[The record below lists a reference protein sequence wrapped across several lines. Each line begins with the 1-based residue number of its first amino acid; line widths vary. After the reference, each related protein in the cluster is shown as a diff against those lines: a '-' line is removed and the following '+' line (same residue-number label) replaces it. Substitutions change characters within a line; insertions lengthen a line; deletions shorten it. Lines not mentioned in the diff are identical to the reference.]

1 MADHPRQPLPAAVA
15 ADAPLRRPAIAVGAV
30 FFVNGATYASWA
42 PRLPELQRELG
53 ISDGALGLTLVGMGL
68 GGLAATSFSG
78 WLVDRRG
85 SRTTTLATSAAM
97 SLWLPILGFAPT
109 AVLVFAALLVLGALD
124 GLTDV
129 AMNSQAVE
137 LQRRTHRSIIT
148 RFHAVWSAGAV
159 VGGLVASRAAAGGIS
174 LHVQLLVTGVLL
186 AALTVVASRS
196 LLPDRRRPR
205 GRAAS
210 APATASEPIAPRPVL
225 VVLFLVGVAI
235 ALAELPPND
244 WSALLLS
251 DRFDVSSGRA
261 GLGFVAVA
269 GGMFIGRVVGDR
281 VTDAW
286 GLERTRRTGAALAA
300 VGVVLAATVPHP
312 VGAGC
317 GLFVT
322 GLGLSSL
329 FPLLFKAA
337 SDLTHGSHSGMASF
351 SAGARLGFLAAS
363 PLMGLVAEHSSIAVA
378 LVVVAGTAA
387 TVVAAARL
395 PRL

>member
-1 MADHPRQPLPAAVA
+1 
-15 ADAPLRRPAIAVGAV
+15 LRRSAIAIGAV
-30 FFVNGATYASWA
+30 FFVNGATYSSWI

-97 SLWLPILGFAPT
+97 SLWLPVLGLAPT
-109 AVLVFAALLVLGALD
+109 AALVFASLLVLGALD

-137 LQRRTHRSIIT
+137 LQQRSHRSIIT

-159 VGGLVASRAAAGGIS
+159 VGGLVASRAAAAEIS
-174 LHVQLLVTGVLL
+174 LHTQLLVTGVLL
-186 AALTVVASRS
+186 AALTIIASRA
-196 LLPDRRRPR
+196 LLPDRRIAARPTPT
-205 GRAAS
+205 GA
-210 APATASEPIAPRPVL
+210 EPVAPRRVL
-225 VVLFLVGVAI
+225 AVLFLVGVAI

-251 DRFDVSSGRA
+251 DRFDVSTGRA

-269 GGMFIGRVVGDR
+269 GGMLAGRIVGDR
-281 VTDAW
+281 VTDAF
-286 GLERTRRTGAALAA
+286 GLERTRRAGAGLAA
-300 VGVVLAATVPHP
+300 VGVVLAATMPHP
-312 VGAGC
+312 LGAGC
-317 GLFVT
+317 GLFIT

-363 PLMGLVAEHSSIAVA
+363 PLMGLVAERSSIAVA
-378 LVVVAGTAA
+378 LVVVAGVAA

>member
-1 MADHPRQPLPAAVA
+1 VA
-15 ADAPLRRPAIAVGAV
+15 TGRLRRPSAAVGAV

-42 PRLPELQRELG
+42 PRLPELQRELD
-53 ISDGALGLTLVGMGL
+53 ISDGALGLTLLGMGL
-68 GGLAATSFSG
+68 GGLAASSFSG

-137 LQRRTHRSIIT
+137 LQRRVHRSIIT

-159 VGGLVASRAAAGGIS
+159 VGGIVASRAAASEIS

-186 AALTVVASRS
+186 AIVTVIASRF
-196 LLPDRRRPR
+196 LLPDRRGAHIRPD
-205 GRAAS
+205 GDTTPT
-210 APATASEPIAPRPVL
+210 APVRVL
-225 VVLFLVGVAI
+225 VALFLIGVAI

-244 WSALLLS
+244 WSALLMS
-251 DRFDVSSGRA
+251 DRFTISSGRA

-269 GGMFIGRVVGDR
+269 GGMFVGRLVGDR
-281 VTDAW
+281 VTDSV
-286 GLERTRRTGAALAA
+286 GLERTRRAGAGLAA
-300 VGVVLAATVPHP
+300 IGVLLAATLPHP
-312 VGAGC
+312 AGAGL
-317 GLFVT
+317 GLFVA

-351 SAGARLGFLAAS
+351 SSGARLGFLLAS
-363 PLMGLVAEHSSIAVA
+363 PLMGLIAERTSIAVA
-378 LVVVAGTAA
+378 LVVVAGSAA
-387 TVVAAARL
+387 TTVAVARL

>member
-1 MADHPRQPLPAAVA
+1 MADHPRQPPSGAVA
-15 ADAPLRRPAIAVGAV
+15 AGLPLRRPAIAVGAV
-30 FFVNGATYASWA
+30 FFVNGATYSSWT

-97 SLWLPILGFAPT
+97 SLWLPILGLAPT

-137 LQRRTHRSIIT
+137 LQRRSHRSIIT

-159 VGGLVASRAAAGGIS
+159 AGGLVASRAAAVGIS
-174 LHVQLLVTGVLL
+174 LHVQLLVTGMLL

-196 LLPDRRRPR
+196 LLPDRRIADRPTTW
-205 GRAAS
+205 AA
-210 APATASEPIAPRPVL
+210 EPIAPRRVL
-225 VVLFLVGVAI
+225 VVLFVVGVAI

-251 DRFDVSSGRA
+251 DRFDVSTGRA

-269 GGMFIGRVVGDR
+269 SGMLVGRVAGDR

-286 GLERTRRTGAALAA
+286 GLERTRRAGAALAA
-300 VGVVLAATVPHP
+300 IGVVLAATVPQ
-312 VGAGC
+312 VLGAGF
-317 GLFVT
+317 GLFIT
-322 GLGLSSL
+322 GLGLSAL

-363 PLMGLVAEHSSIAVA
+363 PLMGLVAERTSIAVA
-378 LVVVAGTAA
+378 LVVVAGIAA
-387 TVVAAARL
+387 TVVALARL

>member
-1 MADHPRQPLPAAVA
+1 
-15 ADAPLRRPAIAVGAV
+15 
-30 FFVNGATYASWA
+30 
-42 PRLPELQRELG
+42 
-53 ISDGALGLTLVGMGL
+53 MGL
-68 GGLAATSFSG
+68 GGLVATSFSG

-97 SLWLPILGFAPT
+97 SLWLPILGLAPT

-137 LQRRTHRSIIT
+137 LQRRSHRSIIT

-159 VGGLVASRAAAGGIS
+159 VGGLVASRASAGGIS

-186 AALTVVASRS
+186 AALTVVASRA
-196 LLPDRRRPR
+196 LLPDRRIADRPPT
-205 GRAAS
+205 S
-210 APATASEPIAPRPVL
+210 DPEPVAPRRVL

-251 DRFDVSSGRA
+251 ARFDVSTGQA

-269 GGMFIGRVVGDR
+269 SGMFVGRVLGDR

-300 VGVVLAATVPHP
+300 VGVLLAATLPHP
-312 VGAGC
+312 LGAGL

-363 PLMGLVAEHSSIAVA
+363 PLMGLVADSSSIAVA
-378 LVVVAGTAA
+378 LVVVAGLAA
-387 TVVAAARL
+387 TVVAVTRL